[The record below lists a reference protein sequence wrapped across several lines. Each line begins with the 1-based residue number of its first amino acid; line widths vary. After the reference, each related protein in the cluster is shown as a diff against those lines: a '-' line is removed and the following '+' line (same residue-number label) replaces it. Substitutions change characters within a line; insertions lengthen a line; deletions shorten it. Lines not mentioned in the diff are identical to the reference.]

1 VQVRVVLELA
11 TPRMKD
17 RHAADLGAEMLGVA
31 GDIDKALRHGAKE
44 QTIEQAWMVQDE
56 RAEVLGQ
63 GKNGV
68 FVGRL
73 QHFALPLGE
82 PRGTGDAL
90 AFGAVPVATG
100 IISAS
105 LMAAV
110 VTAGFVSA
118 QGGCVAQLDGP
129 KRPVLLAAKGMSVTL
144 QEGLAMLPYYIG
156 DFDIGSAH
164 GN

>member
-1 VQVRVVLELA
+1 MWVVLELTA
-11 TPRMKD
+11 PRMED
-17 RHAADLGAEMLGVA
+17 RHAADVSPEMLGIA
-31 GDIDKALRHGAKE
+31 SDIEKALRHGAKE
-44 QTIEQAWMVQDE
+44 QAIEWARIVQDE

-68 FVGRL
+68 LIGRVE
-73 QHFALPLGE
+73 HFALSLGK
-82 PRGTGDAL
+82 PCGPGDAL
-90 AFGAVPVATG
+90 AFWAVPVATG

-118 QGGCVAQLDGP
+118 QGGRVAQLDGP
-129 KRPVLLAAKGMSVTL
+129 KRSVLLAAKGMSVTL
-144 QEGLAMLPYYIG
+144 QEGLAMLPYHIG